1 MKINWKVRLKNPVF
15 WLTLLPTAVTFMYTL
30 LGSFG
35 IVPSISEDNM
45 MNIITAIV
53 TALGTFG
60 ILVDPTTKG
69 VSDSDK
75 ALTYEEPIVDT
86 AEDDELEDIYFGRPR
101 GKRLWNCGNKRDKRK
116 RYKSR
121 IV

>member
-86 AEDDELEDIYFGRPR
+86 AEDDEL
-101 GKRLWNCGNKRDKRK
+101 
-116 RYKSR
+116 
-121 IV
+121 

>member
-1 MKINWKVRLKNPVF
+1 
-15 WLTLLPTAVTFMYTL
+15 
-30 LGSFG
+30 
-35 IVPSISEDNM
+35 M

-86 AEDDELEDIYFGRPR
+86 AEDDEL
-101 GKRLWNCGNKRDKRK
+101 
-116 RYKSR
+116 
-121 IV
+121 

>member
-15 WLTLLPTAVTFMYTL
+15 WLTLLPTAVTFIYTL

-86 AEDDELEDIYFGRPR
+86 AEDDEL
-101 GKRLWNCGNKRDKRK
+101 
-116 RYKSR
+116 
-121 IV
+121 

>member
-1 MKINWKVRLKNPVF
+1 MKINWKVRLKNSVF

-60 ILVDPTTKG
+60 ILVDPPTKG

-86 AEDDELEDIYFGRPR
+86 AEDDEL
-101 GKRLWNCGNKRDKRK
+101 
-116 RYKSR
+116 
-121 IV
+121 

>member
-1 MKINWKVRLKNPVF
+1 MKINWKARLKNPVF

-60 ILVDPTTKG
+60 ILVDPTTTG

-86 AEDDELEDIYFGRPR
+86 AEDDEL
-101 GKRLWNCGNKRDKRK
+101 
-116 RYKSR
+116 
-121 IV
+121 